1 MVPDEAV
8 APVITFLSDYGLLD
22 EFVGVCHGVIA
33 RRCPAARVIDL
44 THGIPRHDVRAGAT
58 VLEAALPYMP
68 AGVHLAVVDP
78 GVGATGPDARRAVAL
93 RTAREE
99 RLLVGP
105 DNGLLMPA
113 AERLAGVAEAVDI
126 GSSPERLQP
135 VSRTFHGRDIFAP
148 VAAALAAGASLAEVG
163 EPLAAHELRRLEL
176 PAAQLVDGAVLA
188 HVLRCDGFGN
198 LVIDARAQQLAAAG
212 MQPGSALAL
221 RHAGRDH
228 AASYVATFADVP
240 AGELLLYEDAQQM
253 IALAVNRGSA
263 AELLGAGRDDE
274 IVLRAS

>member
-1 MVPDEAV
+1 
-8 APVITFLSDYGLLD
+8 
-22 EFVGVCHGVIA
+22 
-33 RRCPAARVIDL
+33 
-44 THGIPRHDVRAGAT
+44 
-58 VLEAALPYMP
+58 
-68 AGVHLAVVDP
+68 
-78 GVGATGPDARRAVAL
+78 
-93 RTAREE
+93 
-99 RLLVGP
+99 
-105 DNGLLMPA
+105 
-113 AERLAGVAEAVDI
+113 
-126 GSSPERLQP
+126 
-135 VSRTFHGRDIFAP
+135 
-148 VAAALAAGASLAEVG
+148 
-163 EPLAAHELRRLEL
+163 
-176 PAAQLVDGAVLA
+176 VLA

-221 RHAGRDH
+221 RHAGSDH